1 MLSELDAMD
10 IRILNI
16 LQQDASTTISQIAEM
31 VNSSN
36 TVVWRRVQ
44 QLTDK
49 GIIRARVALLDHRKM
64 GLEVMV
70 FASVKMSRHSRDV
83 LPQFIDAVRAF
94 PQVIEC
100 HALMGHVDFLLKIV
114 VPSINAYEHF
124 VWQKLSQIEGVQ
136 EVTSSISMSQ
146 PVYTTRLEPDLA
158 LISG

>member
-1 MLSELDAMD
+1 MFSELDAMD
-10 IRILNI
+10 VRILNI
-16 LQQDASTTISQIAEM
+16 LQDDATTTISQIAEQ

-44 QLTDK
+44 QLSDK

-64 GLEVMV
+64 GLTVMV

-83 LPQFIDAVRAF
+83 LPKFIEAIRRY

-100 HALMGHVDFLLKIV
+100 HTLMGNVDFLLKIV
-114 VPSINAYEHF
+114 VPTVDDYEHF

-136 EVTSSISMSQ
+136 EVNSSISMSQ
-146 PVYTTRLEPDLA
+146 PIYSTRLEPDLA
-158 LISG
+158 LSKM